1 MPNDNESG
9 FWKALKLVGKGK
21 DKLLSGDW
29 EGTELGRSKEQLKEA
44 LKVPGMVKEGYQEI
58 DKSLGLPVST
68 PEEEAA
74 QRQQFED
81 SPITGDTQAA
91 IADFI
96 EKPSVTNFF
105 GMPMTALGITGKPA
119 QVAAKEAGAGAGTQ
133 ALASIA
139 GDPLMYV
146 GAGLSKLSKLKEMA
160 ISPEILKLFEAA
172 KAGSTEARAAIAA
185 KPELQALQAAS
196 EAETLAKPVSSIR
209 RKYAGAKPTE
219 QVPETGSS
227 LRNRYKDVKPTTTQV
242 GESLSNRFTPNAPV
256 EPANTGP
263 SLRNKYQPG
272 KAPEAPQPENVITG
286 GSPSPAPSLAPE
298 PLPPASPVITP
309 AQAAPAPSP
318 VATPTAAQE
327 TAGLEAAKPGFWSR
341 QKLELTA
348 NPVDFVRKNPKAS
361 LAGAAGVAELA
372 HLAGKGSQMEADQA
386 AMDRTLA
393 NAGANKPPAAAP
405 PPAPS
410 QGEPPPP
417 AAGVAGVKAP
427 SEEDIYD
434 EERASM
440 QTTGIQNLNDAANS
454 VATAREASIDPE
466 VEKRKADTQ
475 AAIAAVNEMA
485 GQKMPE
491 REWNEK
497 LGLILAGI
505 GGGLRGDP
513 DAPIRLSE
521 TLRQGQRQ
529 KISDLQSGAEQ
540 RLKASQAGL
549 DATLAGSRER
559 MQRGDQ
565 RVGDVARIAGLRQE
579 AAELALK
586 AQAERDPRKRAQ
598 MKAQIELINSEIAKN
613 RSSSDYYQS
622 GARVQNLMAKTEGQ
636 KLDNELKRV
645 GVDFAKEKLKK
656 SPNRP
661 SAKE

>member
-1 MPNDNESG
+1 MPESKG
-9 FWKALKLVGKGK
+9 FFGRTPLKLIGPSEEGMDEITPAEVVRETGRATVKTAGTIAGGWSDLIAESAKQLPSNLGRESLYADYLEQQKVSPDTALANMTETVIGAQPDPDSYLKALEWSDNRFPAYLESLGVSPIIASVATPSAP
-21 DKLLSGDW
+21 LSF
-29 EGTELGRSKEQLKEA
+29 
-44 LKVPGMVKEGYQEI
+44 LKVPKTM
-58 DKSLGLPVST
+58 SLLKT
-68 PEEEAA
+68 AA
-74 QRQQFED
+74 
-81 SPITGDTQAA
+81 TVG
-91 IADFI
+91 
-96 EKPSVTNFF
+96 
-105 GMPMTALGITGKPA
+105 
-119 QVAAKEAGAGAGTQ
+119 KEATAAEKIAAGLKAATEAERLAARS
-133 ALASIA
+133 ALASA
-139 GDPLMYV
+139 
-146 GAGLSKLSKLKEMA
+146 
-160 ISPEILKLFEAA
+160 PEAVQAEV
-172 KAGSTEARAAIAA
+172 RAAAA
-185 KPELQALQAAS
+185 QP
-196 EAETLAKPVSSIR
+196 TSSIR
-209 RKYAGAKPTE
+209 RKYAGVKPTE

-256 EPANTGP
+256 APANTGP

-272 KAPEAPQPENVITG
+272 KVAEAPQAENVITG
-286 GSPSPAPSLAPE
+286 ESPAPMPLPAPE
-298 PLPPASPVITP
+298 PIPAASPVITP

-361 LAGAAGVAELA
+361 LAGAAGAAELA

-417 AAGVAGVKAP
+417 AAGVAGVNAP

-622 GARVQNLMAKTEGQ
+622 GARVQNMMAKTEGQ
-636 KLDNELKRV
+636 NLDNELKRV
-645 GVDFAKEKLKK
+645 GVDYAKEKLKK